1 MERGQHSNQRR
12 ITRSSNS
19 GSNNNG
25 NGTEAGQEG
34 KREQDLHLPIAN
46 VTRIMRRILPQ
57 HAKVSD
63 DAKEAIQEL
72 VSEFINHITNL
83 ANERCHREQ
92 RRTVTAEDV
101 IWAMNKTGLTNYV
114 GPLTLYLQKHR
125 EQEASGQ
132 RIRPNT
138 VRPNVE
144 LGLAPPTGSAQVLP
158 INYAPGPGYSYPH
171 FPPTGVFYDPAV
183 HVMMNGFNDMMNYMR
198 SEEEIGEND
207 GPAESSSSTATN
219 YNDPY
224 GHFKH

>member
-1 MERGQHSNQRR
+1 
-12 ITRSSNS
+12 
-19 GSNNNG
+19 
-25 NGTEAGQEG
+25 
-34 KREQDLHLPIAN
+34 
-46 VTRIMRRILPQ
+46 MRRILPQ

-101 IWAMNKTGLTNYV
+101 IWAMNKIGLTNYV

-144 LGLAPPTGSAQVLP
+144 LGLARRTGSAQVLP

-183 HVMMNGFNDMMNYMR
+183 HVMMNGFNDMINYMR

-219 YNDPY
+219 YGVPAGVNDPN
-224 GHFKH
+224 GHLKQ

>member
-1 MERGQHSNQRR
+1 MYVCKQ
-12 ITRSSNS
+12 
-19 GSNNNG
+19 
-25 NGTEAGQEG
+25 A

-46 VTRIMRRILPQ
+46 VTRIIRRILPQ

-72 VSEFINHITNL
+72 VSEFINHITNI

-101 IWAMNKTGLTNYV
+101 IWAMNKIGLTNYV

-144 LGLAPPTGSAQVLP
+144 LGLARRTGSAQVLP
-158 INYAPGPGYSYPH
+158 INYAPGPGYPYPH
-171 FPPTGVFYDPAV
+171 FPPSGVFYDPAV
-183 HVMMNGFNDMMNYMR
+183 HVMMNGFSDMMNYMR
-198 SEEEIGEND
+198 SEEIGEND

-219 YNDPY
+219 YGLPTGVNDPY
-224 GHFKH
+224 GHFKQ